1 LPAQRV
7 SRPPS
12 VTKNRM
18 SPWPAAAI
26 AIVSICTPV
35 EPAMADE
42 TGFYVGANALNLL
55 GTYRRTDLDSAT
67 TAVFGAEKDG
77 YSMGPSS
84 VERNHMMWSA
94 DFGYML
100 SRNVGIEVSYLDL
113 GSLRYSGFGT
123 LTATDGTA
131 SEVHLN
137 LDVRTHGPAL
147 ALVGALPMTNFWE
160 IDARVGA
167 FQAKAKTRYRTT
179 VGEDAQSGNLSQ
191 SSTSLLASVGTAF
204 TLTTHLT
211 LRLDYLRIQKIKEKG
226 LERSFNVD
234 GVTAGAAFV
243 F

>member
-1 LPAQRV
+1 
-7 SRPPS
+7 
-12 VTKNRM
+12 M

-26 AIVSICTPV
+26 AMVSICIPV

-42 TGFYVGANALNLL
+42 TGFYVGANALSLL
-55 GTYRRTDLDSAT
+55 RTYRRTDLDSAT
-67 TAVFGAEKDG
+67 TAVFGGEKDG

-100 SRNVGIEVSYLDL
+100 TRNLGIEVSYLDL

-123 LTATDGTA
+123 VTATDGTA
-131 SEVHLN
+131 SAVHLN

-147 ALVGALPMTNFWE
+147 AVVGALPMTNFWE

-167 FQAKAKTRYRTT
+167 FQAKAKTNYRTT